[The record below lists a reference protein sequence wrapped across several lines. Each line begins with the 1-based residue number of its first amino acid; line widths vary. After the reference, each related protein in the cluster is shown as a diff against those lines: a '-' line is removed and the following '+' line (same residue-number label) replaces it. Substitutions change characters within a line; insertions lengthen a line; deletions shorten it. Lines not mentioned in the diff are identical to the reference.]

1 MLYYMYSMQSQSL
14 FRNLLLCSPLRNNEK
29 VPCCTRYRDYDYLGT
44 TITYIWIPVKL
55 INYLAVVEASSLLV
69 SAVGRETDLV
79 LAMSWLL

>member
-1 MLYYMYSMQSQSL
+1 M
-14 FRNLLLCSPLRNNEK
+14 
-29 VPCCTRYRDYDYLGT
+29 
-44 TITYIWIPVKL
+44 KL